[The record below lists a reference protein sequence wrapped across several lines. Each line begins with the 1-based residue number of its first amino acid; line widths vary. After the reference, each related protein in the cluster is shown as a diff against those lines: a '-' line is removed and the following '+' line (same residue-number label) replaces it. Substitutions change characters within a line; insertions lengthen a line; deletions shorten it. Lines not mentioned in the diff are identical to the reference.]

1 MKPRNYS
8 GVLAFSDRH
17 AIAIVFMALG
27 FDEFD
32 AVDLSF
38 GDYAKGD
45 L

>member
-1 MKPRNYS
+1 MKAKNYN
-8 GVLAFSDRH
+8 GVLAFSKSH

-38 GDYAKGD
+38 GDLVKFK
-45 L
+45 